1 MANQTNHSGPD
12 HASPP
17 SRLMARQPIFD
28 AEEKLVAY
36 ELLARRGAL
45 DTDEKQD
52 NATSDIIEQ
61 IANLGGLG
69 PITDNH
75 PAFINLTREALLSER
90 YTVLPKGRV
99 VYELLEHV
107 TLDREVIRAC
117 KALRAKGYRLALDD
131 VSDLEAVQ
139 PLLHHADLVK
149 VDFALTDAD
158 EQERMVHE
166 LTQQPHRVTLLAEK
180 IENRDQFERAHA
192 MGFHRFQGFFYEKPR
207 IISRGDVSPSVAAY
221 IRLLS
226 EITRK
231 PVDFDAVESIFKG
244 DLALSTRLLRYLRTH
259 AELVSEVSSIRQA
272 VVLLGEEPLRRW
284 AAVLGVT
291 VLGEEKPQQLV
302 VQSLVRARFCEAV
315 AERLGHEEQSE
326 EFFLL
331 GLLSLLDTLTQRPL
345 DDVLLGMPVSYE
357 VRVGL
362 LGGRTPMGRI
372 LAMLRAC
379 ERGDHDTAAHL
390 AGKLGLPPGVIYG
403 QYHRAAAWADA
414 VASRRA
420 A

>member
-1 MANQTNHSGPD
+1 MDMANATDQSTHEN
-12 HASPP
+12 ASPP
-17 SRLMARQPIFD
+17 MRLMARQPIFD
-28 AEEKLVAY
+28 AQEKLVAY

-52 NATSDIIEQ
+52 YATSDIIEQ

-75 PAFINLTREALLSER
+75 PAFINLTREALLSEQ

-107 TLDREVIRAC
+107 TPDREVVSAC
-117 KALRAKGYRLALDD
+117 KKLCAKGYCLALDD
-131 VSDLEAVQ
+131 VVDLEAIR
-139 PLLHHADLVK
+139 PLLEIADLVK
-149 VDFALTDAD
+149 VDFALTTAD

-166 LTQQPHRVTLLAEK
+166 LKKHGVTLLAEK
-180 IENRDQFERAHA
+180 IETRAQFERSHK
-192 MGFHRFQGFFYEKPR
+192 MGFHRFQGFFYEKPQ

-231 PVDFDAVESIFKG
+231 TVDFDAVESIFKG
-244 DLALSTRLLRYLRTH
+244 DLSLSTRLLRYLRTH
-259 AELVSEVSSIRQA
+259 ADLVSEVSSIKQA
-272 VVLLGEEPLRRW
+272 VLLLGEEPLRRW

-291 VLGEEKPQQLV
+291 VLGEDKPHQLV
-302 VQSLVRARFCEAV
+302 IQSLLRARFCEV
-315 AERLGHEEQSE
+315 IAERLGRKKQEEQ
-326 EFFLL
+326 FFLL

-345 DDVLLGMPVSYE
+345 DDVLLGMPVSYD

-362 LGGRTPMGRI
+362 LGGKTLMGRT
-372 LAMLRAC
+372 LALLRAC
-379 ERGDHDTAAHL
+379 ERGDHATASHL
-390 AGKLGLPPGVIYG
+390 ADKLGLPIGVAYSHY
-403 QYHRAAAWADA
+403 QQAVAWADSIG
-414 VASRRA
+414 SRRA

>member
-1 MANQTNHSGPD
+1 MPQATDQSEREN
-12 HASPP
+12 ASPP
-17 SRLMARQPIFD
+17 MRLMARQPIFD
-28 AEEKLVAY
+28 AQEKLVAY

-52 NATSDIIEQ
+52 YATSDIIEQ

-75 PAFINLTREALLSER
+75 PAFINLTREALLSEQ

-107 TLDREVIRAC
+107 TPDREVIQAC
-117 KALRAKGYRLALDD
+117 KKLGAKGYRLALDD
-131 VSDLEAVQ
+131 VVDLDAIR
-139 PLLHHADLVK
+139 PLLEQAHMVK
-149 VDFALTDAD
+149 VDFALSDAGQ
-158 EQERMVHE
+158 QERLMHE
-166 LTQQPHRVTLLAEK
+166 LRQRQLTLLAEK
-180 IENRDQFERAHA
+180 IETRAQFERAHE
-192 MGFHRFQGFFYEKPR
+192 MGFHRFQGFFYEKPQ

-226 EITRK
+226 EITRET
-231 PVDFDAVESIFKG
+231 VDFDAVESIFKG
-244 DLALSTRLLRYLRTH
+244 DLSLSTRLLRYLRTH
-259 AELVSEVSSIRQA
+259 ADLVSEVSSIKQA
-272 VVLLGEEPLRRW
+272 VLLLGEEPLRRW

-291 VLGEEKPQQLV
+291 VLGEDKPHQLV
-302 VQSLVRARFCEAV
+302 VQSLLRARFCELMAQP
-315 AERLGHEEQSE
+315 LGRKRQEE

-345 DDVLLGMPVSYE
+345 DDVLLGMPVSYD

-362 LGGRTPMGRI
+362 LGGKTLMGRT
-372 LAMLRAC
+372 LSVLRAC
-379 ERGDHDTAAHL
+379 ERGDHATLTHL
-390 AGKLGLPPGVIYG
+390 ADKLALTAGEVYRR
-403 QYHRAAAWADA
+403 YHQAVAWADSIT
-414 VASRRA
+414 SRRA

>member
-1 MANQTNHSGPD
+1 MPHDPD
-12 HASPP
+12 QSARENASPP
-17 SRLMARQPIFD
+17 MRLMARQPIFD

-52 NATSDIIEQ
+52 DATSDIIEQ

-69 PITDNH
+69 PITDNR
-75 PAFINLTREALLSER
+75 PAFINLTREALLSEQ

-107 TLDREVIRAC
+107 APDREVVRAC
-117 KALRAKGYRLALDD
+117 KKLCAKGYRLALDD
-131 VSDLEAVQ
+131 VVGLDAVR
-139 PLLHHADLVK
+139 PLLEMAHLVK
-149 VDFALTDAD
+149 VDFALSDED

-166 LTQQPHRVTLLAEK
+166 LTPLRKTLLAEK
-180 IENRDQFERAHA
+180 IETRAQFERAHQ
-192 MGFHRFQGFFYEKPR
+192 MGFHRFQGFFYEKPQ

-231 PVDFDAVESIFKG
+231 TVDFDAVESIFKG
-244 DLALSTRLLRYLRTH
+244 DLSLSTRLLRYLRTH
-259 AELVSEVSSIRQA
+259 ADLVSDVSSIKQA

-291 VLGEEKPQQLV
+291 VLGEDKPHQLV
-302 VQSLVRARFCEAV
+302 IQSLLRARFCEV
-315 AERLGHEEQSE
+315 MAEPLGCKQQEE

-345 DDVLLGMPVSYE
+345 DDVLLGMPVSYD

-362 LGGRTPMGRI
+362 LGGKTLMGRT

-379 ERGDHDTAAHL
+379 ERGDHATLTHL
-390 AGKLGLPPGVIYG
+390 ADKLGLTTGELYRR
-403 QYHRAAAWADA
+403 YHQAVAWADA
-414 VASRRA
+414 IASRRA